1 MADPSTG
8 DIKAPKT
15 FFSANLIPGA
25 NITFTTNLS
34 NGKVTINGNA
44 GGGGSAT
51 NIYFY
56 PSAFATWSL
65 VGGSNVVSIV
75 GLQPANANLTAWARY
90 GTNEFANVQSPSIHT
105 PAIDNPTFNTNA
117 SSANAAFKVG
127 SDWLVKHDTFD
138 PGDGN
143 KTALTFSNADETA
156 IFHVGNSAWFDQDL
170 NVKAGVS
177 VTGGDV
183 VLRSGPVGGT
193 NSAMSGANV
202 QAIID
207 SQFLDIGPLAPVSG
221 VNIFGVDAS
230 TNIVPIHPR
239 NNLSLSSDG
248 SGGYNLDASG
258 GGGGA
263 SVLLRTN
270 VYALATNALVFD
282 PAVFQTF
289 DVGLLTNSTLV
300 ITNPWAL
307 TNYENAQIAWH
318 QDTNGSRAV
327 TAVVVKGGLLRTN
340 GAASITTNAN
350 ATDIALARLDPT
362 GTNVVLSFLT
372 NCSTYVDTNTLNKA
386 GGGGGGGGSFTF
398 INAVSSAGTVNT
410 DNTTPAFD
418 TTGADAIIVGV
429 YYGGFTTPTCT
440 DSKVNGTPT
449 TAISTFYGQNSAN
462 NPKHIVFTY
471 LNPATVGPG
480 HTFTIP
486 AISGATVNVMVM
498 AFSKGGNAVTLHS
511 TADNEINTGNWGSS
525 AGVKTGAITPANS
538 ASLMISSVMF
548 DVASPGIAND
558 SSYTIP
564 LSAISPGMQMG
575 YKIKVN
581 GTAEDVTWT
590 TTGGNASA
598 YADQFDLK

>member
-8 DIKAPKT
+8 YLKAPKT

-25 NITFTTNLS
+25 NITFSTNLA

-44 GGGGSAT
+44 SGGGSAT

-143 KTALTFSNADETA
+143 KAALTFSNADETA

-202 QAIID
+202 QAVID

-221 VNIFGVDAS
+221 VSIFGVDAS

-258 GGGGA
+258 SGEGA

-270 VYALATNALVFD
+270 VYARATNALVFD

-350 ATDIALARLDPT
+350 ATDIALARLGPT

-372 NCSTYVDTNTLNKA
+372 NCSTYVDTNTLNTA
-386 GGGGGGGGSFTF
+386 GGGGGGGGTFTF
-398 INAVSSAGTVNT
+398 ITSGSSAGTAST
-410 DNTTPAFD
+410 DNTLTLN
-418 TTGADAIIVGV
+418 TTGGNLIAACISYVG
-429 YYGGFTTPTCT
+429 GTTPSITEN
-440 DSKVNGTPT
+440 KGNGSASL
-449 TAISTFYGQNSAN
+449 AIDTSIDPPSG
-462 NPKHIVFTY
+462 NPKAVWY
-471 LNPATVGPG
+471 YWNVGPTVGSG
-480 HTFTIP
+480 HTFTVP
-486 AISGATVNVMVM
+486 AISGTTCNLKVFV
-498 AFSKGGNAVTLHS
+498 FSRSGGNATYHTGTS
-511 TADNEINTGNWGSS
+511 AENNTGNWSS
-525 AGVKTGAITPANS
+525 SGGVKPGSITPANGN
-538 ASLMISSVMF
+538 SLFLSTVIF
-548 DVASPGIAND
+548 DVAASGIANSASFTVPD
-558 SSYTIP
+558 A
-564 LSAISPGMQMG
+564 AISPGMQGG
-575 YKIKVN
+575 YKIKSSDS
-581 GTAEDVTWT
+581 TAEDPNWT
-590 TTGGNASA
+590 CSAGGGDA
-598 YADQFDLK
+598 YSTEIDFN